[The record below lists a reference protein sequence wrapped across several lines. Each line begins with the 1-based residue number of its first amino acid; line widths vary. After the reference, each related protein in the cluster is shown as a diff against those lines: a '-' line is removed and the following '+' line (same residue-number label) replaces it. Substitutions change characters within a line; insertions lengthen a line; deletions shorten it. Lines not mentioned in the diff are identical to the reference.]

1 MNQSHLPL
9 AEAGTEHLAACF
21 LYMNMQRAEAPE
33 ERRARFLR
41 LAIAAAV
48 TAAKVPL
55 PQVREAYL
63 RLARHLRAEADQTGE
78 DNEP

>member
-1 MNQSHLPL
+1 MSVEW
-9 AEAGTEHLAACF
+9 AEL
-21 LYMNMQRAEAPE
+21 PE

-55 PQVREAYL
+55 PQVRETYL
-63 RLARHLRAEADQTGE
+63 RLARHLRAQADRTVGKTTKGDEGHQP
-78 DNEP
+78 DSKL

>member
-1 MNQSHLPL
+1 MSMEWVEL
-9 AEAGTEHLAACF
+9 
-21 LYMNMQRAEAPE
+21 PE

-55 PQVREAYL
+55 PQVRETYL
-63 RLARHLRAEADQTGE
+63 RLARDLRAQADRAFGE
-78 DNEP
+78 TSTAAKP

>member
-1 MNQSHLPL
+1 MSVQW
-9 AEAGTEHLAACF
+9 AEEP
-21 LYMNMQRAEAPE
+21 Q

-63 RLARHLRAEADQTGE
+63 RLARHLRAEADRTQ
-78 DNEP
+78 NET